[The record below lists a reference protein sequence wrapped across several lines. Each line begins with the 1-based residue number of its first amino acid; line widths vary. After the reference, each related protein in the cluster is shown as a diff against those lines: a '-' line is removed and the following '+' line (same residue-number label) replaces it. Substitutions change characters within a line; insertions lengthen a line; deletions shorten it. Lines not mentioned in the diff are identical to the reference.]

1 MVAYELVPS
10 VKLTCRAANS
20 ASGLSSLGAGKPRI
34 LSSSDC
40 ESEMSGSSYRRCF
53 QDSSPGIWMIF
64 RYDPSS
70 EYSLEQIAR
79 ESQQRQKCATS
90 HRGYSLLVPSHLQR
104 VQAVTM
110 HDSLVSLEERTF
122 GVRNIIPRQGN
133 DYVFESM
140 AGQIFLLQHL
150 DLGRGRGLPVS
161 SRVATIVSRLGY
173 K

>member
-53 QDSSPGIWMIF
+53 QDNSPGMWMIF

-79 ESQQRQKCATS
+79 KSQQRQKCATS
-90 HRGYSLLVPSHLQR
+90 RRGTYFWFLRIFKGSRPSQCMIAWYR
-104 VQAVTM
+104 
-110 HDSLVSLEERTF
+110 SKS
-122 GVRNIIPRQGN
+122 GPSG
-133 DYVFESM
+133 YVISYP
-140 AGQIFLLQHL
+140 GKGITT
-150 DLGRGRGLPVS
+150 S
-161 SRVATIVSRLGY
+161 SRVWLARSSCFNTLTSAEDEVCQFRLGLPR
-173 K
+173 